1 MRTKTKSKTFYIKMK
16 QKTFFSTMV
25 MAVAIAFS
33 LTSCNNSPK
42 SEEAESP
49 KAETPSALK
58 IAYVEVDSLMT
69 QYEYC
74 KEYSLILEKKS
85 QNIQS
90 TLQQKGQALQT
101 AAANFQQKLQQNA
114 YTREEAER
122 IQAGLQ
128 KQNADLE
135 ALQQRLSAEF
145 QDETAKFNEAL
156 HDSLQHFIAKY
167 NKDKKYTMI
176 LSKSGDNILFADK
189 SADITNDVISG
200 LNKAYKKGSASEKK

>member
-1 MRTKTKSKTFYIKMK
+1 MT
-16 QKTFFSTMV
+16 QKKLFGTIAL
-25 MAVAIAFS
+25 AVVAAVSF
-33 LTSCNNSPK
+33 TSCNQ
-42 SEEAESP
+42 SP
-49 KAETPSALK
+49 KAEDEAPKSQAPSNLK

-90 TLQQKGQALQT
+90 TLQQKGQALQ
-101 AAANFQQKLQQNA
+101 AAATNFQQKLQQNA
-114 YTREEAER
+114 YTREQAEQ
-122 IQAGLQ
+122 IQMGLQ

-145 QDETAKFNEAL
+145 QEETAKFNDAL

-176 LSKSGDNILFADK
+176 LSKSGDNILYADK
-189 SADITNDVISG
+189 SADITSDIIAG
-200 LNKAYKKGSASEKK
+200 LNKAYKKGSASEKKDK

>member
-1 MRTKTKSKTFYIKMK
+1 
-16 QKTFFSTMV
+16 
-25 MAVAIAFS
+25 
-33 LTSCNNSPK
+33 
-42 SEEAESP
+42 
-49 KAETPSALK
+49 
-58 IAYVEVDSLMT
+58 MT

-90 TLQQKGQALQT
+90 TLQQKGQALQ
-101 AAANFQQKLQQNA
+101 AAATNFQQKLQQNA
-114 YTREEAER
+114 YTREQAEQ
-122 IQAGLQ
+122 IQMGLQ

-145 QDETAKFNEAL
+145 QEETAKFNEAL

-167 NKDKKYTMI
+167 NKDKKFTMI

-189 SADITNDVISG
+189 SADITSDIIAG
-200 LNKAYKKGSASEKK
+200 LNKAYKKGSASEKKDK

>member
-1 MRTKTKSKTFYIKMK
+1 MT
-16 QKTFFSTMV
+16 QKKLFGTIAL
-25 MAVAIAFS
+25 AVVAAVSF
-33 LTSCNNSPK
+33 TSCNQ
-42 SEEAESP
+42 SP
-49 KAETPSALK
+49 KAEDEAPKSQAPSNLK

-90 TLQQKGQALQT
+90 TLQQKGQALQ
-101 AAANFQQKLQQNA
+101 AAATNFQQKLQQNA
-114 YTREEAER
+114 YTREQAEQ
-122 IQAGLQ
+122 IQMGLQ

-145 QDETAKFNEAL
+145 QEETAKFNDAL

-167 NKDKKYTMI
+167 NKDKKFTMI
-176 LSKSGDNILFADK
+176 LSKSGDNILYADK
-189 SADITNDVISG
+189 SADITSDIIAG
-200 LNKAYKKGSASEKK
+200 LNKAYKKGSASEKKDK

>member
-1 MRTKTKSKTFYIKMK
+1 MT
-16 QKTFFSTMV
+16 QKKLFGTIAL
-25 MAVAIAFS
+25 AVVAAVSF
-33 LTSCNNSPK
+33 TSCNQ
-42 SEEAESP
+42 SP
-49 KAETPSALK
+49 KAEDESPKSQATSNLK

-90 TLQQKGQALQT
+90 TLQQKGQALQ
-101 AAANFQQKLQQNA
+101 AAANNFQQKLQQNA
-114 YTREEAER
+114 YTREQAEQ
-122 IQAGLQ
+122 IQMGLQ

-145 QDETAKFNEAL
+145 QEETAKFNDAL

-176 LSKSGDNILFADK
+176 LSKSGDNILYADK
-189 SADITNDVISG
+189 SADITSDIIAG
-200 LNKAYKKGSASEKK
+200 LNKAYKKGSASEKKDK

>member
-1 MRTKTKSKTFYIKMK
+1 MT
-16 QKTFFSTMV
+16 QKKLFGTIAL
-25 MAVAIAFS
+25 AVVAAVSF
-33 LTSCNNSPK
+33 TSCNQ
-42 SEEAESP
+42 SP
-49 KAETPSALK
+49 KAEDEAPKSQATSNLK

-90 TLQQKGQALQT
+90 TLQQKGQALQ
-101 AAANFQQKLQQNA
+101 AAANNFQQKLQQNA
-114 YTREEAER
+114 YTREQAEQ
-122 IQAGLQ
+122 IQMGLQ

-145 QDETAKFNEAL
+145 QEETAKFNDAL

-167 NKDKKYTMI
+167 NKDKKFTMI

-189 SADITNDVISG
+189 SADITSDIIAG
-200 LNKAYKKGSASEKK
+200 LNKAYKKGSASEKKDK

>member
-1 MRTKTKSKTFYIKMK
+1 MT
-16 QKTFFSTMV
+16 QKKLFGTIAL
-25 MAVAIAFS
+25 AVVAAVSF
-33 LTSCNNSPK
+33 TSCNQ
-42 SEEAESP
+42 SP
-49 KAETPSALK
+49 KAEDEAPKSQAPSNLK

-90 TLQQKGQALQT
+90 TLQQKGQALQ
-101 AAANFQQKLQQNA
+101 AAANNFQQKLQQNA
-114 YTREEAER
+114 YTREQAEQ
-122 IQAGLQ
+122 IQMGLQ

-145 QDETAKFNEAL
+145 QEETAKFNDAL
-156 HDSLQHFIAKY
+156 HDSLQHFITKY

-189 SADITNDVISG
+189 SADITSDIIAG
-200 LNKAYKKGSASEKK
+200 LNKAYKKGSASEKKDK

>member
-1 MRTKTKSKTFYIKMK
+1 MT
-16 QKTFFSTMV
+16 QKKLFGTIAL
-25 MAVAIAFS
+25 AVVVAVSF
-33 LTSCNNSPK
+33 TSCNQ
-42 SEEAESP
+42 SP
-49 KAETPSALK
+49 KAEDEAPKSQAPSNLK

-90 TLQQKGQALQT
+90 TLQQKGQALQ
-101 AAANFQQKLQQNA
+101 AAATNFQQKLQQNA
-114 YTREEAER
+114 YTREQAEQ
-122 IQAGLQ
+122 IQMGLQ

-145 QDETAKFNEAL
+145 QEETAKFNEAL

-189 SADITNDVISG
+189 SADITSDIIAG
-200 LNKAYKKGSASEKK
+200 LNKAYKKGSASEKKDK

>member
-1 MRTKTKSKTFYIKMK
+1 MT
-16 QKTFFSTMV
+16 QKKLFGTIAL
-25 MAVAIAFS
+25 AVVAAVSF
-33 LTSCNNSPK
+33 TSCNQ
-42 SEEAESP
+42 SP
-49 KAETPSALK
+49 KAEDEAPKSQAPSNLK

-90 TLQQKGQALQT
+90 TLQQKGQALQ
-101 AAANFQQKLQQNA
+101 AAANNFQQKLQQNA
-114 YTREEAER
+114 YTREQAEQ
-122 IQAGLQ
+122 IQMGLQ

-145 QDETAKFNEAL
+145 QEETAKFNDAL

-176 LSKSGDNILFADK
+176 LSKSGDNILYADK
-189 SADITNDVISG
+189 SADITSDIIAG
-200 LNKAYKKGSASEKK
+200 LNKAYKKGSASEKKDK

>member
-1 MRTKTKSKTFYIKMK
+1 MT
-16 QKTFFSTMV
+16 QKKLFGTIAL
-25 MAVAIAFS
+25 AVVAAVSF
-33 LTSCNNSPK
+33 TSCNQ
-42 SEEAESP
+42 SP
-49 KAETPSALK
+49 KAEDESPKSQAPSNLK

-90 TLQQKGQALQT
+90 TLQQKGQALQ
-101 AAANFQQKLQQNA
+101 AAANNFQQKLQQNA
-114 YTREEAER
+114 YTREQAEQ
-122 IQAGLQ
+122 IQMGLQ

-145 QDETAKFNEAL
+145 QEETAKFNDAL

-167 NKDKKYTMI
+167 NKDKKFTMI
-176 LSKSGDNILFADK
+176 LSKSGDNILYADK
-189 SADITNDVISG
+189 SADITSDIIAG
-200 LNKAYKKGSASEKK
+200 LNKAYKKGSASEKKDK

>member
-1 MRTKTKSKTFYIKMK
+1 MT
-16 QKTFFSTMV
+16 QKKLFGTIAL
-25 MAVAIAFS
+25 AVVAAVSF
-33 LTSCNNSPK
+33 TSCNQ
-42 SEEAESP
+42 SP
-49 KAETPSALK
+49 KAEDEAPKSQAPSNLK

-90 TLQQKGQALQT
+90 TLQQKGQALQ
-101 AAANFQQKLQQNA
+101 AAATNFQQKLQQNA
-114 YTREEAER
+114 YTREQAEQ
-122 IQAGLQ
+122 IQMGLQ

-145 QDETAKFNEAL
+145 QEETAKFNEAL

-189 SADITNDVISG
+189 SADITSDIIAG
-200 LNKAYKKGSASEKK
+200 LNKAYKKGSASEKKDK

>member
-1 MRTKTKSKTFYIKMK
+1 MT
-16 QKTFFSTMV
+16 QKKLFGTIAL
-25 MAVAIAFS
+25 AVVAA
-33 LTSCNNSPK
+33 
-42 SEEAESP
+42 
-49 KAETPSALK
+49 PSSLK

-90 TLQQKGQALQT
+90 TLQQKGQALQ
-101 AAANFQQKLQQNA
+101 AAANNFQQKLQQNA
-114 YTREEAER
+114 YTREQAEQ
-122 IQAGLQ
+122 IQMGLQ

-145 QDETAKFNEAL
+145 QEETAKFNDAL

-176 LSKSGDNILFADK
+176 LSKSGDNILYADK
-189 SADITNDVISG
+189 SADITSDIIAG
-200 LNKAYKKGSASEKK
+200 LNKAYKKGSASEKKDK

>member
-1 MRTKTKSKTFYIKMK
+1 MT
-16 QKTFFSTMV
+16 QKKLFGTIAL
-25 MAVAIAFS
+25 AVVAAVSF
-33 LTSCNNSPK
+33 TSCNQ
-42 SEEAESP
+42 SP
-49 KAETPSALK
+49 KAEDETPKSQAPSNLK

-90 TLQQKGQALQT
+90 TLQQKGQALQ
-101 AAANFQQKLQQNA
+101 AAANNFQQKLQQNA
-114 YTREEAER
+114 YTREQAEQ
-122 IQAGLQ
+122 IQMGLQ

-145 QDETAKFNEAL
+145 QEETAKFNDAL

-176 LSKSGDNILFADK
+176 LSKSGDNILYADK
-189 SADITNDVISG
+189 SADITSDIIAG
-200 LNKAYKKGSASEKK
+200 LNKAYKKGSASEKKDK

>member
-1 MRTKTKSKTFYIKMK
+1 MT
-16 QKTFFSTMV
+16 QKKLFGTIAL
-25 MAVAIAFS
+25 AVVAAVSF
-33 LTSCNNSPK
+33 TSCNQ
-42 SEEAESP
+42 SP
-49 KAETPSALK
+49 KAEDEAPKSQAPSNLK

-90 TLQQKGQALQT
+90 TLQQKGQALQ
-101 AAANFQQKLQQNA
+101 AAATNFQQKLQQNA
-114 YTREEAER
+114 YTREQAEQ
-122 IQAGLQ
+122 IQMGLQ

-145 QDETAKFNEAL
+145 QEETAKFNEAL

-167 NKDKKYTMI
+167 NKDKKFTMI

-189 SADITNDVISG
+189 SADITSDIIAG
-200 LNKAYKKGSASEKK
+200 LNKAYKKGSASEKKDK

>member
-1 MRTKTKSKTFYIKMK
+1 MT
-16 QKTFFSTMV
+16 QKKLFGTIAL
-25 MAVAIAFS
+25 AVVAAVSF
-33 LTSCNNSPK
+33 TSCNQ
-42 SEEAESP
+42 SP
-49 KAETPSALK
+49 KAEDEAPKSQAPSNLK

-90 TLQQKGQALQT
+90 TLQQKGQALQ
-101 AAANFQQKLQQNA
+101 AAANNFQQKLQQNA
-114 YTREEAER
+114 YTREQAEQ
-122 IQAGLQ
+122 IQMGLQ

-145 QDETAKFNEAL
+145 QEETAKFNEAL

-167 NKDKKYTMI
+167 NKDKKFTMI

-189 SADITNDVISG
+189 SADITSDIIAG
-200 LNKAYKKGSASEKK
+200 LNKAYKKGSASEKKDK

>member
-1 MRTKTKSKTFYIKMK
+1 MT
-16 QKTFFSTMV
+16 QKKLFGTIAL
-25 MAVAIAFS
+25 AVVAAVSF
-33 LTSCNNSPK
+33 TSCNQ
-42 SEEAESP
+42 SP
-49 KAETPSALK
+49 KAEDEAPKSQAPSNLK

-90 TLQQKGQALQT
+90 TLQQKGQALQ
-101 AAANFQQKLQQNA
+101 AAANNFQQKLQQNA
-114 YTREEAER
+114 YTREQAEQ
-122 IQAGLQ
+122 IQMGLQ

-145 QDETAKFNEAL
+145 QEETAKFNDAL

-189 SADITNDVISG
+189 SADITNDIIAG
-200 LNKAYKKGSASEKK
+200 LNKAYKKGSASEKKDK

>member
-1 MRTKTKSKTFYIKMK
+1 
-16 QKTFFSTMV
+16 
-25 MAVAIAFS
+25 
-33 LTSCNNSPK
+33 
-42 SEEAESP
+42 
-49 KAETPSALK
+49 
-58 IAYVEVDSLMT
+58 MT

-90 TLQQKGQALQT
+90 TLQQKGQALQ
-101 AAANFQQKLQQNA
+101 AAATNFQQKLQQNA
-114 YTREEAER
+114 YTREQAEQ
-122 IQAGLQ
+122 IQMGLQ

-145 QDETAKFNEAL
+145 QEETAKFNEAL

-189 SADITNDVISG
+189 SADITSDIIAG
-200 LNKAYKKGSASEKK
+200 LNKAYKKGSASEKKDK